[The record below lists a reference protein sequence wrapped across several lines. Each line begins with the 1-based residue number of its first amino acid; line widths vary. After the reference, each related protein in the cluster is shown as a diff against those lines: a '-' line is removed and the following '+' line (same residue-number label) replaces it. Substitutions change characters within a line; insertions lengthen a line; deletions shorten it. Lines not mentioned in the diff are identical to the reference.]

1 VSRIEVFLDGTLVG
15 RAGLGR
21 PRPDVAAALK
31 EPDAGLSGF
40 EFHLEIP
47 VRARRAGHAVLRVA
61 VTLLDGS
68 VEKLPEVVVEF
79 DRVPARAPAVRR
91 AAIIRARTG
100 RHRPWDRAKPTPVDG
115 PIRVCWLARGL
126 DHGGS
131 QLRMAEVIA
140 HLSRRGE
147 FSSTVLAPH
156 DGPLRADLER
166 SGARVRLI
174 DPVPFDDPVAY
185 EHAIA
190 TISGQIAGTCDVV
203 LGPTVTSFPA
213 IDAANR
219 LGIPSVLRIGEAEP
233 LRVVLRWLG
242 QVLDPGVEARARA
255 AIAGASVVWSNS
267 HAAVRTYRRQGYR
280 GRFVVLGSGF
290 DTTAARAHLA
300 ALDRA
305 RCRAQLGVACR
316 DRVLLWP
323 ATLWPIKGQAL
334 LARAMLL
341 LRERYP
347 DLRCVLVGQAHPP
360 YVEALERFLT
370 HHDLTDAVRIVP
382 FCADLRP
389 WWRAADA
396 LVCPAESEALPA
408 AVVEAMAHGLPVLG
422 ARVGDVPS
430 LVEPGVTGWL
440 CDPADLG
447 SLLDGVA
454 IVAAAP
460 QDRLRAMGA
469 AAAEKAAREHDR
481 TGSLERTEEMLRAA
495 ANGGVPGWRGVRRSC
510 RPGRESVR
518 RSRG

>member
-1 VSRIEVFLDGTLVG
+1 
-15 RAGLGR
+15 
-21 PRPDVAAALK
+21 
-31 EPDAGLSGF
+31 
-40 EFHLEIP
+40 
-47 VRARRAGHAVLRVA
+47 
-61 VTLLDGS
+61 
-68 VEKLPEVVVEF
+68 
-79 DRVPARAPAVRR
+79 
-91 AAIIRARTG
+91 
-100 RHRPWDRAKPTPVDG
+100 
-115 PIRVCWLARGL
+115 
-126 DHGGS
+126 
-131 QLRMAEVIA
+131 
-140 HLSRRGE
+140 
-147 FSSTVLAPH
+147 
-156 DGPLRADLER
+156 
-166 SGARVRLI
+166 
-174 DPVPFDDPVAY
+174 
-185 EHAIA
+185 
-190 TISGQIAGTCDVV
+190 
-203 LGPTVTSFPA
+203 
-213 IDAANR
+213 
-219 LGIPSVLRIGEAEP
+219 
-233 LRVVLRWLG
+233 
-242 QVLDPGVEARARA
+242 
-255 AIAGASVVWSNS
+255 
-267 HAAVRTYRRQGYR
+267 
-280 GRFVVLGSGF
+280 
-290 DTTAARAHLA
+290 
-300 ALDRA
+300 
-305 RCRAQLGVACR
+305 
-316 DRVLLWP
+316 
-323 ATLWPIKGQAL
+323 
-334 LARAMLL
+334 MLL